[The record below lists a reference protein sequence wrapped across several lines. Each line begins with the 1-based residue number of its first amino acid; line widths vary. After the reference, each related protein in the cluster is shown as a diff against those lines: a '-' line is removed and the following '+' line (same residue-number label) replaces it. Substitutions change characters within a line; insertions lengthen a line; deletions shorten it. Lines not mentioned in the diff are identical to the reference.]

1 MDRESVPGE
10 VSRRSFLG
18 SSAAAAL
25 AAPFAAKA
33 AGANDKIAVGMIGIG
48 IRGSQLLERL
58 YARNKE
64 TATVAAICDA
74 YTGNLSKAG
83 ARVETLGGNTPR
95 RYADYRELLQ
105 DKNIDAV
112 IIATPEHRH
121 AAMLID
127 ALEAGKHVYIEKPL
141 GHTIEEGEKILRAA
155 ENSKQVVQVGM
166 QNRSNSLYVK
176 AKEMVAAGMIGEVH
190 YTRAFWY
197 RNSLDDAPAWR
208 YAIPADANEQNT
220 DWPGFLGSAPKRP
233 FSKPRFFQWRLYW
246 DYSGGIATDLLV
258 HQTDITQFVL
268 GKPAPLS
275 CMASGAILRWTE
287 DDREVPDT
295 FSAIFEYPG
304 GFHVNYSCYF
314 GNDHYGYGEQF
325 MGNEGTIEV
334 LNRQFLNFY
343 PEKLG
348 GKAPERVAARK
359 ELGMALP
366 GNDGKA
372 VEEHIHNFLEAVR
385 GREKPIAPLEAGQR
399 ANISGHLATLS
410 FRGNRKIFWDEK
422 TRQHHA

>member
-1 MDRESVPGE
+1 VPGE

>member
-1 MDRESVPGE
+1 VPGE

-141 GHTIEEGEKILRAA
+141 GHTIEEGEKIQTGGAGGHA
-155 ENSKQVVQVGM
+155 ESQ
-166 QNRSNSLYVK
+166 
-176 AKEMVAAGMIGEVH
+176 
-190 YTRAFWY
+190 
-197 RNSLDDAPAWR
+197 
-208 YAIPADANEQNT
+208 
-220 DWPGFLGSAPKRP
+220 
-233 FSKPRFFQWRLYW
+233 
-246 DYSGGIATDLLV
+246 
-258 HQTDITQFVL
+258 
-268 GKPAPLS
+268 
-275 CMASGAILRWTE
+275 
-287 DDREVPDT
+287 
-295 FSAIFEYPG
+295 
-304 GFHVNYSCYF
+304 
-314 GNDHYGYGEQF
+314 
-325 MGNEGTIEV
+325 
-334 LNRQFLNFY
+334 
-343 PEKLG
+343 
-348 GKAPERVAARK
+348 
-359 ELGMALP
+359 
-366 GNDGKA
+366 
-372 VEEHIHNFLEAVR
+372 
-385 GREKPIAPLEAGQR
+385 
-399 ANISGHLATLS
+399 
-410 FRGNRKIFWDEK
+410 
-422 TRQHHA
+422 

>member
-1 MDRESVPGE
+1 MDQKSLPGE

-25 AAPFAAKA
+25 AAPFAARA

-64 TATVAAICDA
+64 TATVSAICDA
-74 YTGNLSKAG
+74 YTGNLSKAA
-83 ARVETLGGNTPR
+83 ARVETLGGNTPK

-105 DKNIDAV
+105 DKSIDAV

-141 GHTIEEGEKILRAA
+141 AHTIEEGEKILRAA
-155 ENSKQVVQVGM
+155 GNSKQVVQVGT

-208 YAIPADANEQNT
+208 YAIPADATEQNT
-220 DWPGFLGSAPKRP
+220 DWTAFPGERS
-233 FSKPRFFQWRLYW
+233 
-246 DYSGGIATDLLV
+246 
-258 HQTDITQFVL
+258 QTAVQQ
-268 GKPAPLS
+268 APLLS
-275 CMASGAILRWTE
+275 MAALLGLFRRHLHRPAGAP
-287 DDREVPDT
+287 DRYH
-295 FSAIFEYPG
+295 AIRPG
-304 GFHVNYSCYF
+304 QDGPA
-314 GNDHYGYGEQF
+314 
-325 MGNEGTIEV
+325 
-334 LNRQFLNFY
+334 FLHGVRSDPAMDPGRPRGARY
-343 PEKLG
+343 PERHL
-348 GKAPERVAARK
+348 RVSRRI
-359 ELGMALP
+359 P
-366 GNDGKA
+366 
-372 VEEHIHNFLEAVR
+372 
-385 GREKPIAPLEAGQR
+385 
-399 ANISGHLATLS
+399 
-410 FRGNRKIFWDEK
+410 
-422 TRQHHA
+422 RQL